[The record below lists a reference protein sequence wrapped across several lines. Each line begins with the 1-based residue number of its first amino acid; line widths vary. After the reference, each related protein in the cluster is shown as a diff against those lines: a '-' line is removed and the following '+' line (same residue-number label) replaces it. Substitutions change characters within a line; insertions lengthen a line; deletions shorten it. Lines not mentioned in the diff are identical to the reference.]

1 MSISRRTCKR
11 LILVWFFIGGCAAAF
26 AQRKH
31 LYNDTSLYPVYALL
45 QQSGDTAIPV
55 LHLGDSHVQAGF
67 FPDAVKNRLREKF
80 GDAGPGWVFPYNLAG
95 TNGPNGYRWSSNV
108 RWNDERMVQRN
119 ISQWPGPGGITISRP
134 EGPAQLTFTGPPV
147 TKMRY
152 FFEGKPAG
160 DNQGFVWEEQLE
172 EDLRMA
178 ELQNDSAQNMVK
190 AGFVSIRRFYGAVA
204 ENGEPGILYHA
215 IGINGAQFSHY
226 NQFGGRI
233 TVSQM
238 ELLKPALVIIS
249 LGTNEAF
256 GGVSA
261 AQLRL
266 EIGKMT
272 AEMKKISPEVRFL
285 FTTPP
290 SGMMKKRQVPY
301 KKKGKKRTYYRVSY
315 AKVPQATTLRDAM
328 ITMCNENGWAYWD
341 LFGAMKA
348 DARFTRAWSG
358 DRVHFNAYGYQL
370 QGQLLA
376 EALLASYEQWNQT
389 NVKP

>member
-1 MSISRRTCKR
+1 MGSC
-11 LILVWFFIGGCAAAF
+11 AAF

-31 LYNDTSLYPVYALL
+31 LYNDTSLYPVYALMR
-45 QQSGDTAIPV
+45 QTGDTVISI
-55 LHLGDSHVQAGF
+55 LHVGDSHVQAGF
-67 FPDAVKNRLREKF
+67 FPDAVKNRLQEKF

-108 RWNDERMVQRN
+108 RWNEERMVQRN
-119 ISQWPGPGGITISRP
+119 ISQWTGPGGISIGRP
-134 EGPAQLTFTGPPV
+134 EGPAQLNFTGQPV
-147 TKMRY
+147 KKMTY
-152 FFEGKPAG
+152 WFEGKAMLPE
-160 DNQGFVWEEQLE
+160 DKSSSVFEDELE
-172 EDLRMA
+172 KDLRVA
-178 ELQNDSAQNMVK
+178 ELNGDSARNVAK
-190 AGFVSIRRFYGAVA
+190 ANFSFIGRFYGAVA

-226 NQFGGRI
+226 NQFGGR
-233 TVSQM
+233 TAVSQM
-238 ELLKPALVIIS
+238 ELLKPALVIVS

-256 GGVSA
+256 GGVAA

-266 EIGKMT
+266 EIEKMT
-272 AEMKKISPEVRFL
+272 GEMKKINPEVRFL

-315 AKVPQATTLRDAM
+315 TKVPQATTLRDAM
-328 ITMCNENGWAYWD
+328 ITLCNENGWAYWD

-348 DARFTRAWSG
+348 DARFARAWSG
-358 DRVHFNAYGYQL
+358 DRVHFNAYGYGL

-376 EALLASYEQWNQT
+376 EAVLASYEQWNQT